1 MSGCSL
7 VSLQLSGVCPPLS
20 LVLIILD
27 KDNSLGNNLSL
38 AEANLL
44 GRGVAKLVEVN
55 LSRTFLTT
63 DQLNAIALE
72 VTRARYTR
80 CLDLSYNDL
89 STLPPNLLVDLVASL
104 STVSLEESHL
114 VEAQV
119 EKVSRHSIKVLLR
132 KLADSSIKTLL
143 R

>member
-1 MSGCSL
+1 M
-7 VSLQLSGVCPPLS
+7 
-20 LVLIILD
+20 
-27 KDNSLGNNLSL
+27 SL

-63 DQLNAIALE
+63 DQLNAIALD
-72 VTRARYTR
+72 VARARYTR

-119 EKVSRHSIKVLLR
+119 EKISRHSIKVLLR
-132 KLADSSIKTLL
+132 RSADPSKKSLL

>member
-1 MSGCSL
+1 M
-7 VSLQLSGVCPPLS
+7 
-20 LVLIILD
+20 LIILD
-27 KDNSLGNNLSL
+27 IKDNSSGNNLSL

-89 STLPPNLLVDLVASL
+89 STLPPNLLADLVANL
-104 STVSLEESHL
+104 CTVSLEESHL
-114 VEAQV
+114 VEAQF
-119 EKVSRHSIKVLLR
+119 EKVSRHSSKVLLR
-132 KLADSSIKTLL
+132 KLAHIQQSFC
-143 R
+143 

>member
-1 MSGCSL
+1 MLPGQPATFRCMS
-7 VSLQLSGVCPPLS
+7 CPPLS

-27 KDNSLGNNLSL
+27 KDNSSGNNLSL
-38 AEANLL
+38 AEASLL

-55 LSRTFLTT
+55 LSRTFLTW

-89 STLPPNLLVDLVASL
+89 STLLPNLLADLVASL

-119 EKVSRHSIKVLLR
+119 EKVSRHSSKVLLR
-132 KLADSSIKTLL
+132 KSADIQIKLC
-143 R
+143 

>member
-1 MSGCSL
+1 ML
-7 VSLQLSGVCPPLS
+7 I
-20 LVLIILD
+20 VLDI
-27 KDNSLGNNLSL
+27 KDNSPGNNLSL

-63 DQLNAIALE
+63 DQLNALALE
-72 VTRARYTR
+72 VTRARYTKF
-80 CLDLSYNDL
+80 LDLSYNDL

-114 VEAQV
+114 NEAQV
-119 EKVSRHSIKVLLR
+119 EKISRPFNQGFLR
-132 KLADSSIKTLL
+132 
-143 R
+143 

>member
-1 MSGCSL
+1 M
-7 VSLQLSGVCPPLS
+7 
-20 LVLIILD
+20 LIILV
-27 KDNSLGNNLSL
+27 KDNSSGNNLSS
-38 AEANLL
+38 AEAHLL

-104 STVSLEESHL
+104 ATVSLEEIHL
-114 VEAQV
+114 NEAQV
-119 EKVSRHSIKVLLR
+119 EKVSRHSSKVC
-132 KLADSSIKTLL
+132 
-143 R
+143 

>member
-1 MSGCSL
+1 M
-7 VSLQLSGVCPPLS
+7 
-20 LVLIILD
+20 LIILD
-27 KDNSLGNNLSL
+27 IKDNSSGNNLSL

-63 DQLNAIALE
+63 DQLNAIALD
-72 VTRARYTR
+72 VARARYTR

-119 EKVSRHSIKVLLR
+119 EKVSRHSSKVLLR
-132 KLADSSIKTLL
+132 KSADSS
-143 R
+143 RFC

>member
-1 MSGCSL
+1 MLPGQPATFRCMS
-7 VSLQLSGVCPPLS
+7 CPPLS

-27 KDNSLGNNLSL
+27 KDNSSGNNLSL

-63 DQLNAIALE
+63 DQLKAIALE

-114 VEAQV
+114 NEDQV
-119 EKVSRHSIKVLLR
+119 EKISRPFNQGFLR
-132 KLADSSIKTLL
+132 
-143 R
+143 